1 MCRRTIDSRH
11 VLSLVAVV
19 GLASG
24 CRNEEAEK
32 QAAAARASAQAAAAA
47 TASTISAAEGNA
59 RALASAVAAE
69 TQTTVTGK
77 LRSEGGE
84 LGTWDVVLTECRSGE
99 VNGFY
104 GVDFSVAGSKDVRL
118 RYVHDEAKGAV
129 VKIAN
134 PTKPDA
140 MLVLDRD
147 AKCTVLE
154 GSLEKTD
161 ATTWTPKGK
170 IRHLDGRVKLDC
182 KHSAGKG
189 RVTAEATFTH
199 CH

>member
-1 MCRRTIDSRH
+1 MDSRH
-11 VLSLVAVV
+11 VLSLVAFV
-19 GLASG
+19 GLSFG

-47 TASTISAAEGNA
+47 TASTISAAQGNA
-59 RALASAVAAE
+59 GALASAVAAE
-69 TQTTVTGK
+69 AQTTVTGK

-84 LGTWDVVLTECRSGE
+84 LGTWDVVLAECRSGE

-104 GVDFSVAGSKDVRL
+104 GVDFSVAGGKDVRL
-118 RYVHDEAKGAV
+118 RYVHDEAKGEV
-129 VKIAN
+129 VKVAN

-147 AKCTVLE
+147 SKCTILE
-154 GSLEKTD
+154 GALEKTNV
-161 ATTWTPKGK
+161 TTWTPKGK
-170 IRHLDGRVKLDC
+170 IRHLDGRVKFDC
-182 KHSAGKG
+182 RHSSGKG
-189 RVTAEATFTH
+189 RVTGEATFAH